1 MLLGNLL
8 QQLLLRK
15 QHCVGTLIPVG
26 DVLLEVKDVLPARVV
41 CSNTHDIDFWGGE
54 SLEVLTE
61 IAGWQSP
68 ESSNESTGSTVSHPT
83 TSQG

>member
-41 CSNTHDIDFWGGE
+41 CSNTHDIDF
-54 SLEVLTE
+54 
-61 IAGWQSP
+61 
-68 ESSNESTGSTVSHPT
+68 
-83 TSQG
+83 